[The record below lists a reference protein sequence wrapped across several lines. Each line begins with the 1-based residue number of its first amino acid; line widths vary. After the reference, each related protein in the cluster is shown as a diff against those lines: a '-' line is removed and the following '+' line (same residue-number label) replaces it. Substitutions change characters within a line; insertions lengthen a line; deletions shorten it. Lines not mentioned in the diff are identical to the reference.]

1 MSDQH
6 QYDGETSSALLRVD
20 NRISAEETGLTDI
33 ADQLKILATKLE
45 RTRNDLN
52 TEEATKTT
60 LIMPFIQS
68 VLGFDVF
75 DGTEVIPEFIADVG
89 MKKGEKVDF
98 AIVNDDEIAILIEC
112 KKVGEPL
119 SLENAAQLFRYFTVT
134 TARIAILTNGND
146 YRFYTDL
153 DAPNKMD
160 SQPFL
165 ELQLED
171 LDSSLF
177 PELEKLRK
185 SNFDLESVLSAAEEL
200 KYVSAAKR
208 EFVAES
214 RELSYDMASVF
225 LPRIYS
231 GRLTAKVRE
240 QLTPLVAKGYAQF
253 ISDQVNYRL
262 QTALGG
268 SQRFEASPSS
278 NEEDETL
285 AEPSPSRDSDVVTT
299 VDEIQGH
306 LIVRAILSREY
317 DPTRITM
324 RDTKS
329 YCGILMDDNNRKPI
343 CRFHFDN
350 PDNLR
355 IGLLDENKNVTL
367 HHLNGLPEIYQHTD
381 ALLEA
386 AARYA

>member
-1 MSDQH
+1 M
-6 QYDGETSSALLRVD
+6 
-20 NRISAEETGLTDI
+20 TDI
-33 ADQLKILATKLE
+33 ADQLRVLATKLE
-45 RTRNDLN
+45 RTRNELS

-75 DGTEVIPEFIADVG
+75 DGTEVIPEFTADVG

-98 AIVNDDEIAILIEC
+98 AIVNDDEIAILLEC

-134 TARIAILTNGND
+134 TARIAILSNGNE

-165 ELQLED
+165 ELRMDD

-177 PELEKLRK
+177 TEIEKLRK

-208 EFVAES
+208 EFASEA
-214 RELSYDMASVF
+214 RELSYDVASVF

-231 GRLTAKVRE
+231 GRLTAKIRE

-268 SQRFEASPSS
+268 SQRLEASPVPAT
-278 NEEDETL
+278 E
-285 AEPSPSRDSDVVTT
+285 EPSDQDVQQDSDIVTT
-299 VDEIQGH
+299 VDEFQGH
-306 LIVRAILSREY
+306 LIVQAILSRDY
-317 DPTRITM
+317 DPTRVVL

-343 CRFHFDN
+343 CRFHFHN

-355 IGLLDENKNVTL
+355 IGLLDEEKNVTL
-367 HHLNGLPEIYQHTD
+367 HHLNGLPEIYQYSD

-386 AARYA
+386 ASRYA

>member
-1 MSDQH
+1 M
-6 QYDGETSSALLRVD
+6 
-20 NRISAEETGLTDI
+20 TDI
-33 ADQLKILATKLE
+33 ADQLKILATKLD
-45 RTRNDLN
+45 RTRNDLS

-60 LIMPFIQS
+60 LIMPFIQN

-112 KKVGEPL
+112 KKVGESL
-119 SLENAAQLFRYFTVT
+119 TLENAAQLFRYFTVT
-134 TARIAILTNGND
+134 TARIAILTNGNE

-165 ELQLED
+165 ELRMDD

-177 PELEKLRK
+177 TEIGKLRK
-185 SNFDLESVLSAAEEL
+185 SNFDLEAVLSAAEEL

-208 EFVAES
+208 EFASEA
-214 RELSYDMASVF
+214 RDLSYDVASVF

-231 GRLTAKVRE
+231 GRLTAKIRE

-268 SQRFEASPSS
+268 SQRFEPSAPS
-278 NEEDETL
+278 AEAEEESADKQDR
-285 AEPSPSRDSDVVTT
+285 SDSDVVTT

-306 LIVRAILSREY
+306 LIVQAILSRDY
-317 DPTRITM
+317 DPTRVAL

-343 CRFHFDN
+343 CRFYFHN
-350 PDNLR
+350 SDNLR
-355 IGLLDENKNVTL
+355 IGLLDEGKNVTL
-367 HHLNGLPEIYQHTD
+367 HQLNGLPEIYQYSD

-386 AARYA
+386 ASRYA

>member
-1 MSDQH
+1 M
-6 QYDGETSSALLRVD
+6 
-20 NRISAEETGLTDI
+20 TDI
-33 ADQLKILATKLE
+33 EDQLKVLATKLE

-75 DGTEVIPEFIADVG
+75 DGTEVIPEFTADVG

-112 KKVGEPL
+112 KKVGESL
-119 SLENAAQLFRYFTVT
+119 TLENAAQLFRYFTVT
-134 TARIAILTNGND
+134 TARIAILTNGNE

-165 ELQLED
+165 ELRLDD

-177 PELEKLRK
+177 TEIEKLRK

-208 EFVAES
+208 EFASEA
-214 RELSYDMASVF
+214 RELSYDVASVF

-231 GRLTAKVRE
+231 GRLTAKIRE

-268 SQRFEASPSS
+268 SQRYEAAPPSATAS
-278 NEEDETL
+278 EEGASDKAPEH
-285 AEPSPSRDSDVVTT
+285 DSDIVTT
-299 VDEIQGH
+299 IDEVQGH
-306 LIVRAILSREY
+306 LIVQAILSRDY
-317 DPTRITM
+317 DPTRVDL

-343 CRFHFDN
+343 CRFYFHN

-355 IGLLDENKNVTL
+355 IGLLDDEKNVTL
-367 HHLNGLPEIYQHTD
+367 HQLNGLPEIYQHSD

-386 AARYA
+386 ASRYA

>member
-1 MSDQH
+1 MS
-6 QYDGETSSALLRVD
+6 
-20 NRISAEETGLTDI
+20 NI
-33 ADQLKILATKLE
+33 ADQLSNLAQKLE
-45 RTRNDLN
+45 RTRDSLS
-52 TEEATKTT
+52 TEEATKTA
-60 LIMPFIQS
+60 LIMPFIQN

-75 DGTEVIPEFIADVG
+75 DATEVIPEFVADVG

-98 AIVNDDEIAILIEC
+98 AIVNNDEIAILIEC
-112 KKVGEPL
+112 KKVGEAL
-119 SLENAAQLFRYFTVT
+119 NLENAAQLFRYFTVT
-134 TARIAILTNGND
+134 SARIAILTNGNQ
-146 YRFYTDL
+146 YQLYTDL

-160 SQPFL
+160 SRPFL
-165 ELQLED
+165 ELQLDD

-185 SNFDLESVLSAAEEL
+185 TNFDLESVLSAAEEL

-208 EFVAES
+208 EFAAEA
-214 RELSYDMASVF
+214 REMSDDIASVI

-240 QLTPLVAKGYAQF
+240 QLTPLVAKGYLQF

-268 SQRFEASPSS
+268 SQGVKGPAPELRQEDSD
-278 NEEDETL
+278 EEDNGQQPDIITT
-285 AEPSPSRDSDVVTT
+285 AE
-299 VDEIQGH
+299 EMQGH
-306 LIVRAILSREY
+306 LIVQAILSREY

-329 YCGILMDDNNRKPI
+329 YCGILLDDNNRKPI
-343 CRFHFDN
+343 CRFHFHN
-350 PDNLR
+350 TDNLR
-355 IGLLDENKNVTL
+355 LELLDENKKGTL
-367 HHLNGLPEIYQHTD
+367 IYLNGLPEIYQYSD
-381 ALLEA
+381 QLLQA

>member
-1 MSDQH
+1 M
-6 QYDGETSSALLRVD
+6 
-20 NRISAEETGLTDI
+20 TDI
-33 ADQLKILATKLE
+33 ADQLRVLATKLE
-45 RTRNDLN
+45 RTRGDLS

-75 DGTEVIPEFIADVG
+75 DGTEVIPEFVADVG

-134 TARIAILTNGND
+134 TARIAILTNGNE

-165 ELQLED
+165 ELRMDD

-177 PELEKLRK
+177 PEIEKLRK

-208 EFVAES
+208 EFASEA

-231 GRLTAKVRE
+231 GRLTAKIRE

-268 SQRFEASPSS
+268 SQRFETSPAK
-278 NEEDETL
+278 EEVGADSDV
-285 AEPSPSRDSDVVTT
+285 AEKFDSDVVTT

-306 LIVRAILSREY
+306 LIVQAILSRDY
-317 DPTRITM
+317 DPTRVSL

-343 CRFHFDN
+343 CRFYFHN

-355 IGLLDENKNVTL
+355 IGLLDEDKNVTL
-367 HHLNGLPEIYQHTD
+367 HQLNGLPEIYQHTD
-381 ALLEA
+381 ALLDA
-386 AARYA
+386 ASRYA